1 MNRVHGFFGYLQ
13 RLSVNFAER
22 TANKRENTFQEVHR
36 IADRGEYDT
45 CQCTSIARLFLE
57 PW

>member
-13 RLSVNFAER
+13 KLSVDLLDSQPIS
-22 TANKRENTFQEVHR
+22 ENTFQEVHR

-45 CQCTSIARLFLE
+45 CQCTSITRLFLE